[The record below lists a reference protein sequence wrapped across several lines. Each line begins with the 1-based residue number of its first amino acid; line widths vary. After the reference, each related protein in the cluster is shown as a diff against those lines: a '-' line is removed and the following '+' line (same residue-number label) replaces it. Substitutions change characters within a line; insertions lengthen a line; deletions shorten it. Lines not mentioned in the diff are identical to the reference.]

1 MASKQRKKTMR
12 LKKGENLDSLDFME
26 DQQSIAQSG
35 EMSKGG
41 RKRKLRKDGQDS
53 VNYCL

>member
-1 MASKQRKKTMR
+1 MR

-26 DQQSIAQSG
+26 DQQSIAKSG